1 MSIKDHALIVSL
13 SVCKAQMTKT
23 DGKATN
29 AAEQATN
36 AHNAGQYRKDLYPKH
51 LTQPIK
57 AVETSAR
64 YYIERTT
71 YAWSRGEYLL
81 PTARFMEFAEQIEK
95 FKLQY
100 DQSVTAF
107 LQNWINVL
115 DQARQQQGDLFNE
128 LDYPDVSELR
138 GRFKFDINYKSV
150 PEYGDFR
157 VDLQEDELQI
167 LRERVEQQT
176 KESTESAL
184 RAPLERLREVVSK
197 LNEVCKKEDRVA
209 TDARTGESIS
219 KPPIFRDSVI
229 DNIVQEINLLY
240 DFADI
245 MPSEVQQLNSDIA
258 YSLPDAETI
267 RASADA
273 RKNVAEKTDDLLSKI
288 NNMLEI

>member
-1 MSIKDHALIVSL
+1 MSIKDQALIVSL
-13 SVCKAQMTKT
+13 TVGKAQMTKT

-71 YAWSRGEYLL
+71 YAWGRGEYLL

-95 FKLQY
+95 FKLQF

-138 GRFKFDINYKSV
+138 GRFKFEINYKPV
-150 PEYGDFR
+150 PDYGDFR
-157 VDLQEDELQI
+157 VDLQEEELAL
-167 LRERVEQQT
+167 LRQRVEQQT
-176 KESTESAL
+176 KDATEQVL
-184 RAPLERLREVVSK
+184 RAPLERLREVVAK
-197 LNEVCKKEDRVA
+197 LNEVCKKDDRVVA
-209 TDARTGESIS
+209 NARTGKEEV
-219 KPPIFRDSVI
+219 KPPIFRDSVV
-229 DNIVQEINLLY
+229 DNIAQEINLLY

-245 MPSEVQQLNSDIA
+245 MPAEVQQLNSDIA
-258 YSLPDAETI
+258 HSLPDADVI
-267 RASADA
+267 RASSDA
-273 RKNVAEKTDDLLSKI
+273 RKNVAEKTDVLLDKI
-288 NNMLEI
+288 NSMLEI